1 MKEGMKPGVW
11 FGGDCEVSYVCLEAD
26 GRDICI
32 AEEMTRLKAA
42 KRAKKVLEKMLRKV
56 EKELEAAA

>member
-1 MKEGMKPGVW
+1 MKEGRGTGIW
-11 FGGDCEVSYVCLEAD
+11 FGSDCEASYVCLEAD

-32 AEEMTRLKAA
+32 AEETTRVKAA